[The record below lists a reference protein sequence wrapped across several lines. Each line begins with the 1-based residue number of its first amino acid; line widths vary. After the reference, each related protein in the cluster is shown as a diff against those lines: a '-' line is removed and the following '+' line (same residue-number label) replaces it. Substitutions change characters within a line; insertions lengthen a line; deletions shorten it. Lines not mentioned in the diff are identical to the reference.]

1 MCRRSFQVLADEV
14 LRRRFLDLA
23 EDSSKQLVVRPH
35 NCAVEPVRG
44 GLTCLGT
51 QLESCAPY
59 ERPADQRQPLSFS
72 QFAPSPAGN
81 AFTGNVAL
89 FAVDTASGEADALR
103 LALEDGDM
111 FQQSILSV
119 HLRAAP
125 ATAKA
130 PPAPAAPAH
139 DDMETD
145 AEDEDPVSARR
156 FIDYSWTLDVAS
168 SLDRFQRAW
177 FLESASEASS
187 SSPTP
192 TLSSSPS
199 LSYTSS
205 LASSRESSPSPSHS
219 PSTCATPRRVTRT
232 RLLGPSRAHKPSP
245 ARSALLSAA
254 ISCVQ
259 VPLED
264 VPPEGDEADVLWA
277 LASRGGSGGGGG
289 RGGSPAGAGS
299 RYGSPMS
306 TAPRTY
312 EYYVDEVAL
321 DVGKVLVLA
330 EEALPGC
337 AREVAP
343 VAGGTRSSGPT
354 VMRL

>member
-1 MCRRSFQVLADEV
+1 MCIC
-14 LRRRFLDLA
+14 
-23 EDSSKQLVVRPH
+23 K
-35 NCAVEPVRG
+35 
-44 GLTCLGT
+44 CLIT
-51 QLESCAPY
+51 FCLCLNT
-59 ERPADQRQPLSFS
+59 PLSS
-72 QFAPSPAGN
+72 LASLLLSHSP
-81 AFTGNVAL
+81 
-89 FAVDTASGEADALR
+89 
-103 LALEDGDM
+103 
-111 FQQSILSV
+111 
-119 HLRAAP
+119 
-125 ATAKA
+125 
-130 PPAPAAPAH
+130 
-139 DDMETD
+139 
-145 AEDEDPVSARR
+145 
-156 FIDYSWTLDVAS
+156 
-168 SLDRFQRAW
+168 
-177 FLESASEASS
+177 
-187 SSPTP
+187 
-192 TLSSSPS
+192 LSSSPS

-277 LASRGGSGGGGG
+277 LASRGGSGGGW
-289 RGGSPAGAGS
+289 GGSPAGAGS